1 MLVPYL
7 VFSAGIV
14 YTSSY
19 ERRGFMLRILREHA
33 TSWMLRGLLILVA
46 VTFISWGGY
55 SLIREKKVTYAAK
68 VNGEMIDLKD
78 YAETVQA
85 MTQQYREMMGSSFT
99 VKMAEELKLGERA
112 LDSLVSQVLLLQEA
126 KRLGLQV
133 SDEELRESIESAPYF
148 QVGGQ
153 FDRRNYERFLRMNR
167 MTAEDFERIQRDR
180 LLISKI
186 SNLIR
191 LNSGRVSEEEALE
204 NYRFENERVNLQFV
218 KVGPETFKG
227 QVAVNEIEEKDY
239 YQKQQEE
246 FRIPTSIQIQY
257 LVFRPS
263 DYEGKAQVTPEEIKR
278 IYDVQKD
285 RFKVPK
291 RVKAREILIKVEADD
306 PTNKIEEKKKRAEE
320 ILEKVKKTKD
330 FAALAKQYSE
340 SATASKGGELGWV
353 QTGSL
358 EAALQ
363 GPLFSLKGGETS
375 GLLKGMAG
383 FYILKAEEVVDEKQR
398 SFEEIKDQI
407 AQALKREKGKGEA
420 SRKADDAFY
429 SMFRTR
435 DLESYSREKGIP
447 LQTTSFFEE
456 GDEIP
461 ELGRNETFQ
470 SNAFALKV
478 GEISPVIT
486 IPPNFYILKGINKKE
501 SRIPGVEEVKEELKK
516 KVVGVKADEKA
527 KQVAEELLKQ
537 VQSGKTLRE
546 VGQGKGFPVEESG
559 FFARGS
565 GAVPKIGPNTEFA
578 STLASLTEK
587 NPVPKEVLRTKDG
600 YFIVRLL
607 ASEPADDSKFSSSKA
622 NLERRLALQKQEE
635 FFSNWLEQLK
645 AKSKIE
651 INKDIFKS

>member
-1 MLVPYL
+1 
-7 VFSAGIV
+7 
-14 YTSSY
+14 
-19 ERRGFMLRILREHA
+19 MLRILREHA

-55 SLIREKKVTYAAK
+55 SLIRERKVTYAAK
-68 VNGEMIDLKD
+68 VNGETIDPKD
-78 YAETVQA
+78 YAETLQA
-85 MTQQYREMMGSSFT
+85 MTKQYREMMGSSFT
-99 VKMAEELKLGERA
+99 EKMAGELKLGERA

-133 SDEELRESIESAPYF
+133 SDEELRESIESSSYF

-167 MTAEDFERIQRDR
+167 MTAEDFERIQRDH

-204 NYRFENERVNLQFV
+204 NYRFENERMNLQFV

-227 QVAVNEIEEKDY
+227 QVAVNEIEERDY
-239 YQKQQEE
+239 YQKHQEE

-263 DYEGKAQVTPEEIKR
+263 DYEGKAQVTSEEIKR
-278 IYDVQKD
+278 YYDVQKE
-285 RFKVPK
+285 RLKVPK

-306 PTNKIEEKKKRAEE
+306 PTNKIEEKKRRAEE
-320 ILEKVKKTKD
+320 VLEKAKKTKD

-353 QTGSL
+353 QTGAL
-358 EAALQ
+358 EASLQ

-375 GLLKGMAG
+375 ELLKGMAG

-398 SFEEIKDQI
+398 SLEEVKDQI
-407 AQALKREKGKGEA
+407 AQGLKREKGKIEA

-429 SMFRTR
+429 SMFRSR
-435 DLESYSREKGIP
+435 DLESYSRENSIP
-447 LQTTSFFEE
+447 LQTTGLFKE

-461 ELGRNETFQ
+461 ELGRNEIFQ

-478 GEISPVIT
+478 GEISAVIT
-486 IPPNFYILKGINKKE
+486 IPPNFYILKAINKKE
-501 SRIPGVEEVKEELKK
+501 SRIPAVEEVKEELKK

-559 FFARGS
+559 FFTRGS

-578 STLASLTEK
+578 SALASLTEK

-607 ASEPADDSKFSSSKA
+607 ASEPADDSKFSASKA
-622 NLERRLALQKQEE
+622 NLEKRLAFQKQEE
-635 FFSNWLEQLK
+635 FFRNWLEQLK

>member
-1 MLVPYL
+1 
-7 VFSAGIV
+7 
-14 YTSSY
+14 
-19 ERRGFMLRILREHA
+19 MLRILREHA

-55 SLIREKKVTYAAK
+55 SLIRERKVTYAAK
-68 VNGEMIDLKD
+68 VNGEMIDPKD
-78 YAETVQA
+78 YAETLQA
-85 MTQQYREMMGSSFT
+85 MTKQYREMMGSSFT
-99 VKMAEELKLGERA
+99 EKMAEELKLGERA

-133 SDEELRESIESAPYF
+133 SDEELRQSIESVSYF

-180 LLISKI
+180 LLISEI

-204 NYRFENERVNLQFV
+204 NYRFENERMNLQFV

-239 YQKQQEE
+239 YQKHQEE
-246 FRIPTSIQIQY
+246 FRIPTSIQVQY

-278 IYDVQKD
+278 YYDVQKD
-285 RFKVPK
+285 RLKVPK
-291 RVKAREILIKVEADD
+291 RVRAREILIKVEADD
-306 PTNKIEEKKKRAEE
+306 PANKIEEKKKRAEE
-320 ILEKVKKTKD
+320 ILEKAKKTKD

-353 QTGSL
+353 QTGAL
-358 EAALQ
+358 EASLQ

-375 GLLKGMAG
+375 ELLKGMAG

-398 SFEEIKDQI
+398 SLEEVKDQI
-407 AQALKREKGKGEA
+407 AQGLKREKGKAEA

-429 SMFRTR
+429 SMFRNR
-435 DLESYSREKGIP
+435 DLEGYSKEKGIS
-447 LQTTSFFEE
+447 LQTTGFFKE

-470 SNAFALKV
+470 SSALALKV
-478 GEISPVIT
+478 GEISPVVT
-486 IPPNFYILKGINKKE
+486 IPPNFYILKAINKKE
-501 SRIPGVEEVKEELKK
+501 SRIPTVEEVKEELRK

-546 VGQGKGFPVEESG
+546 VAQGKGFPVDETG
-559 FFARGS
+559 FFTRGS

-578 STLASLTEK
+578 SVLASLTEK
-587 NPVPKEVLRTKDG
+587 NPVPKEVLRTQDG

-607 ASEPADDSKFSSSKA
+607 ASEPADDSKFSASKT
-622 NLERRLALQKQEE
+622 NLERRLAFQKQEE
-635 FFSNWLEQLK
+635 FFRNWLEQLK
-645 AKSKIE
+645 AKSNIE
-651 INKDIFKS
+651 INKDVFKS